1 MFEFS
6 ASHNEPEYERPT
18 WRRRSVY
25 RNLDGLLV
33 ADKSEVDGDMRVSH
47 Y

>member
-1 MFEFS
+1 MFEFG

-25 RNLDGLLV
+25 RNLDNFWF
-33 ADKSEVDGDMRVSH
+33 ADESEVDGDMRV
-47 Y
+47 